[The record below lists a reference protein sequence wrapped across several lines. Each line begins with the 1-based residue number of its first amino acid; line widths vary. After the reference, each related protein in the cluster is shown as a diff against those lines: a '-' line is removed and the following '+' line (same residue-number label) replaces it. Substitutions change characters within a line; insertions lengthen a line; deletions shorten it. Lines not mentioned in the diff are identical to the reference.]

1 MNQFK
6 NNQEKNSLSSQNEN
20 MEELDDLYKPKL
32 NEKGDYVIRCSKI
45 KYEPYGDFFIK
56 LTNKITLF
64 RAQTFLTQE
73 PTTLEWLQQFKKESW
88 LLDIGSNIGIYSIP
102 SALFHASK
110 VISVE
115 VEPSNYVELLKNIKI
130 NKISPE
136 KIEPLLLGISTK
148 YANKINKLY
157 ITNDSVGSSCHQL
170 GDNRDFMLNQVD
182 ISRSYKTAYSISLT
196 QLIQASSVPSNVP
209 LHIKIDVDG
218 IEHDIC
224 ECLFT
229 SNLINRISSIQV
241 ELNPINIPEHE
252 NLKNNFLKNNFTYS
266 EDQVERMR
274 EKEGIFKNF
283 SNYIFIPKY
292 VPNFGGKD
300 PSKEINKQHLIL
312 KKYYNL

>member
-1 MNQFK
+1 MDTINI
-6 NNQEKNSLSSQNEN
+6 NQEEEARKERVKELLKHKFDSQGNQ
-20 MEELDDLYKPKL
+20 L
-32 NEKGDYVIRCSKI
+32 IRGVKVQ
-45 KYEPYGDFFIK
+45 YEPYGDFFIK
-56 LTNKITLF
+56 ITNEMTLF

-136 KIEPLLLGISTK
+136 RIEPLLLGISTK
-148 YANKINKLY
+148 YANKLNKLY
-157 ITNDSVGSSCHQL
+157 LTNDEIGESCHQL